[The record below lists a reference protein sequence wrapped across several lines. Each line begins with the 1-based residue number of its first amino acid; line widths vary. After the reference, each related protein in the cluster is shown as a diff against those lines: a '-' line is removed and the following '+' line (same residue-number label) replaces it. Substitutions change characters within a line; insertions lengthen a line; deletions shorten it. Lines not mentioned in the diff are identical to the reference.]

1 MGAEIEH
8 VRLPLGSTS
17 FWLVLKI
24 SQFYR
29 TVTFD
34 SLLGGSED
42 VLADL
47 GVRQAIKVMPKTSKL

>member
-1 MGAEIEH
+1 MSL
-8 VRLPLGSTS
+8 LPDSRRSRWGL
-17 FWLVLKI
+17 LAL
-24 SQFYR
+24 QYYR

-47 GVRQAIKVMPKTSKL
+47 GVRQAIKGMPKDSKL